1 MRMIMIGLNLIV
13 TLTNAQKV
21 VNIQQRSYVFMRIL
35 VYSHRSYCD
44 WPVHN
49 QHS

>member
-1 MRMIMIGLNLIV
+1 MRMIVIGLNLIV
-13 TLTNAQKV
+13 TLTTAQNV

-35 VYSHRSYCD
+35 VYSHRNYCD